1 MISIIIPTYNEEAQ
15 IGGLLRNLFALPGD
29 FEVIVVD
36 GESRDGTSRIV
47 DAMRGEWPNRLRLM
61 EAERNRAI
69 QLNRGAEKA
78 RGDTLLFLHAD
89 ARLPEQSLLNL
100 ERELSRDGI
109 VGGNF
114 DLEFDGKGFWD
125 RAFSSVNRWR
135 RRLGFYYGDSGIFVR
150 RRVFDR
156 AGRLPP
162 HADSGR
168 LRVCAE
174 TRSEWPDCVPAPS
187 ACGFLTTLAGRGR
200 RADALELGHHPGPVS
215 GGRIGRPPGGLVSTR
230 AETGQELNPGTIQQS
245 VIIPLTYLGGVCS
258 MSGCGIGSKLL
269 GFYLIFL
276 RCLAGCGQPSN
287 IGSAMS

>member
-156 AGRLPP
+156 LGGYRPMPILEDYEFARRLE
-162 HADSGR
+162 ASGR
-168 LRVCAE
+168 TAFLHPPLAVSSRRWQVE
-174 TRSEWPDCVPAPS
+174 GVGRTLWSWVIIQGLYLVGVS
-187 ACGFLTTLAGRGR
+187 ADRLAGWYQ
-200 RADALELGHHPGPVS
+200 PV
-215 GGRIGRPPGGLVSTR
+215 RKPDK
-230 AETGQELNPGTIQQS
+230 N
-245 VIIPLTYLGGVCS
+245 
-258 MSGCGIGSKLL
+258 
-269 GFYLIFL
+269 
-276 RCLAGCGQPSN
+276 
-287 IGSAMS
+287 